1 MNEPAQPIPP
11 VLFAIIAAAIHA
23 AFGPN
28 LTVITIIPISDQDW
42 AREGRR
48 DIFTSHRIR

>member
-1 MNEPAQPIPP
+1 MSQDTPLPP
-11 VLFAIIAAAIHA
+11 HLLAIIAASIHA
-23 AFGPN
+23 TFAGK
-28 LTVITIIPISDQDW
+28 VRIVAVIPIFDADW